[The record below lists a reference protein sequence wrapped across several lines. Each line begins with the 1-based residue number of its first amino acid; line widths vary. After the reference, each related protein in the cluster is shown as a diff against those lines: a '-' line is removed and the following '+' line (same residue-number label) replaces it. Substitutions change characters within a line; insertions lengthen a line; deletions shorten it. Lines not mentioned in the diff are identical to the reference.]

1 MMTDP
6 LADMLTRIR
15 NGNKAKFKKVD
26 IPSSKLKVSVAK
38 ILKDEGYIKNYK
50 VTKDNKQG
58 VLTIYLK
65 YDKENERIIT
75 GLKRISKPGR
85 RVYVKKDNI
94 PKVLNGLGVNLL
106 SSPKGILT
114 DKRARELNVGGEL
127 LCSVW

>member
-6 LADMLTRIR
+6 LADMLTRLR